1 MDAGFFQVPIER
13 PCLYWSWFYLIPQLV
28 RVGGG
33 VGSFFF
39 PRYELTTNFRIPIH
53 GERQCNKSVIQAIDF
68 SLPVRH
74 LIFAKD
80 VNRCRSSW
88 REPAPRERNLP
99 WLWRSSN
106 GRKAL
111 LMRGIFWE
119 GFTSNDF
126 CSLQVDLKLLGERYI
141 QLAMR
146 LTWYALN

>member
-1 MDAGFFQVPIER
+1 MVKKGPNLD
-13 PCLYWSWFYLIPQLV
+13 ST
-28 RVGGG
+28 G

-88 REPAPRERNLP
+88 REPAPREGNFALALAILQRKKNIADERNIFWKVYFKRFLFAAS
-99 WLWRSSN
+99 WLTIA
-106 GRKAL
+106 GRKVYPTWHASHMVCTE
-111 LMRGIFWE
+111 LMPMFFIWNCY
-119 GFTSNDF
+119 TP
-126 CSLQVDLKLLGERYI
+126 LPVDSD
-141 QLAMR
+141 
-146 LTWYALN
+146 